1 MSILDVLHS
10 IFREIFDNSVD
21 LRDVDDHVEQ
31 MDFTTIVDKAQD
43 ANIIETVDIE
53 IVKPQ
58 ENLEHVDTSG
68 QIKKDEEEKI
78 IEVPKAKQRVR
89 SNLMIV

>member
-43 ANIIETVDIE
+43 VSIVETVDIE
-53 IVKPQ
+53 SVKPQ
-58 ENLEHVDTSG
+58 ENLERADTSG
-68 QIKKDEEEKI
+68 HIKKDEEEKI

-89 SNLMIV
+89 SN